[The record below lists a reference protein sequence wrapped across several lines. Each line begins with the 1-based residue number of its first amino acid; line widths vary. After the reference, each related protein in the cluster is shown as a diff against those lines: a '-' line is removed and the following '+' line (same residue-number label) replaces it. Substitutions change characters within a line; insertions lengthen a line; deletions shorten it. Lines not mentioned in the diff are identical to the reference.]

1 MLDYFFCIFCFL
13 SALNLKIK
21 GLDEFFQDY
30 MELDNTNCIKG
41 LFIWLIIFHHK
52 TVYGINKNYLYKDIT
67 RNLGQKIVSMF
78 LFYSG
83 FGILESIKRKGFI
96 YTKSLPIKA
105 LVLFLK
111 SQIILFLFFLANIFI
126 LENRVSLKLYCLSVI
141 FKSSLGN
148 SNWFAFTIIIL
159 YCYSFLSFRFIKN
172 QYFIGIIIMT
182 IICLLHI
189 ILVYKFYYPKIV
201 FAVDTVLCFI
211 LGLFYSYLKIYL
223 DKIIM
228 GNDLN
233 YFLFITITIF
243 IYYKVFSITTLFFIS
258 ITNVLFALIIIFITM
273 KVQFNN
279 DFLKFL
285 NSHSYSIYL
294 LQRLVFSIVY
304 KKQIFINSDFIQI
317 SFEFTAIIYISSIF
331 DKCTTF
337 IDNFFRRYSHKNGN
351 NNYILIEEVNF
362 NNIIHSNLI
371 SLSSKN

>member
-1 MLDYFFCIFCFL
+1 
-13 SALNLKIK
+13 
-21 GLDEFFQDY
+21 
-30 MELDNTNCIKG
+30 
-41 LFIWLIIFHHK
+41 
-52 TVYGINKNYLYKDIT
+52 
-67 RNLGQKIVSMF
+67 
-78 LFYSG
+78 
-83 FGILESIKRKGFI
+83 
-96 YTKSLPIKA
+96 
-105 LVLFLK
+105 
-111 SQIILFLFFLANIFI
+111 
-126 LENRVSLKLYCLSVI
+126 
-141 FKSSLGN
+141 
-148 SNWFAFTIIIL
+148 
-159 YCYSFLSFRFIKN
+159 
-172 QYFIGIIIMT
+172 MT

-189 ILVYKFYYPKIV
+189 NLVYKFYYPKIV

-331 DKCTTF
+331 DKYTTF

-351 NNYILIEEVNF
+351 NNYIKKI
-362 NNIIHSNLI
+362 
-371 SLSSKN
+371 

>member
-1 MLDYFFCIFCFL
+1 
-13 SALNLKIK
+13 
-21 GLDEFFQDY
+21 
-30 MELDNTNCIKG
+30 
-41 LFIWLIIFHHK
+41 
-52 TVYGINKNYLYKDIT
+52 
-67 RNLGQKIVSMF
+67 
-78 LFYSG
+78 
-83 FGILESIKRKGFI
+83 
-96 YTKSLPIKA
+96 
-105 LVLFLK
+105 
-111 SQIILFLFFLANIFI
+111 
-126 LENRVSLKLYCLSVI
+126 
-141 FKSSLGN
+141 
-148 SNWFAFTIIIL
+148 
-159 YCYSFLSFRFIKN
+159 
-172 QYFIGIIIMT
+172 MT

-331 DKCTTF
+331 DKYTTF

-362 NNIIHSNLI
+362 NNVIHSNLI

>member
-1 MLDYFFCIFCFL
+1 
-13 SALNLKIK
+13 
-21 GLDEFFQDY
+21 
-30 MELDNTNCIKG
+30 
-41 LFIWLIIFHHK
+41 
-52 TVYGINKNYLYKDIT
+52 
-67 RNLGQKIVSMF
+67 
-78 LFYSG
+78 
-83 FGILESIKRKGFI
+83 
-96 YTKSLPIKA
+96 
-105 LVLFLK
+105 
-111 SQIILFLFFLANIFI
+111 
-126 LENRVSLKLYCLSVI
+126 
-141 FKSSLGN
+141 
-148 SNWFAFTIIIL
+148 
-159 YCYSFLSFRFIKN
+159 
-172 QYFIGIIIMT
+172 MT

-331 DKCTTF
+331 DKYTTF

-351 NNYILIEEVNF
+351 NNYVQIEEINF
-362 NNIIHSNLI
+362 NNVIHSNLI